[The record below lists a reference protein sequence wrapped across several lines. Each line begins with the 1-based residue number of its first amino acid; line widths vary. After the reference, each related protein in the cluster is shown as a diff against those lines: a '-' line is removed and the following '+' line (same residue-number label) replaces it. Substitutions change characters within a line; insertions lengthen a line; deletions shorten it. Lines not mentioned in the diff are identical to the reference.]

1 MLHPII
7 FDADV
12 TLQRY
17 SEKMKLCIILLLRLT
32 LSLLAS
38 YIHITKWL
46 CPAHIKWEAVATESE
61 WFWLVSCQSARLSQE
76 IQPGIRHQAVSPFM
90 FSNEDA

>member
-1 MLHPII
+1 MHYIV
-7 FDADV
+7 A
-12 TLQRY
+12 
-17 SEKMKLCIILLLRLT
+17 LT
-32 LSLLAS
+32 HSQPLSLLHPHNKVA
-38 YIHITKWL
+38 L
-46 CPAHIKWEAVATESE
+46 PHIKWEAVATESE